1 MLRPQITRLKVSHG
15 KASSRSEK
23 YCKLRNVKKKK
34 KNYSFLDKK
43 PKTNIRHFGLTRLFR
58 IQRFGCKTY
67 SERKQNADV
76 CVSVY
81 EPNALSCAWTSSASL
96 PLRYSLTPP
105 SLSAPLSPL
114 SCRPDPILCPATKT
128 PVDSQDTRGGIS
140 WDTTR
145 EGGKKLPEH
154 CWEKSHR
161 YRIAAS
167 HTFSPIC
174 SSPFL
179 PFFRTLF
186 PMETCKN
193 Q

>member
-23 YCKLRNVKKKK
+23 YCKLRNVKKK

-81 EPNALSCAWTSSASL
+81 EPNALSCL
-96 PLRYSLTPP
+96 DVICVPP
-105 SLSAPLSPL
+105 SPLFPHSSLSVCASQSAFLPARPHPLSGHK
-114 SCRPDPILCPATKT
+114 DPRRLPGH
-128 PVDSQDTRGGIS
+128 TRG
-140 WDTTR
+140 D
-145 EGGKKLPEH
+145 
-154 CWEKSHR
+154 
-161 YRIAAS
+161 
-167 HTFSPIC
+167 
-174 SSPFL
+174 
-179 PFFRTLF
+179 
-186 PMETCKN
+186 
-193 Q
+193 